1 MASLARKAT
10 GVLAEL
16 GLTVLAIAGAVCIAL
31 VIAAEVFGI
40 SIILFSTGSM
50 SPTIPAGSAALV
62 REIPA
67 SEVAVGDVVTV
78 DRPGALPVTHR
89 VVAVD
94 GAGSTRA
101 LTLRGDANPVDDP
114 SPYEVGHVRLVIASV
129 PGLAPVIAA
138 AGEPVVL
145 GTVTVLIA
153 GVVTWAFWPRSARKG
168 GEPRPDRIDE
178 PCPDAGP
185 RRSWIARHGSGTA
198 VLALAVAS
206 LSITGVAPPAQAA
219 GVEEQVVHGKILRLT
234 SILDAERAAD
244 LRADESV
251 TWQVGVQSSAVD
263 PGVVTIDLEFGA
275 AGPQLAIAAAS
286 CEERWAGAA
295 CTAGVR
301 DLGSFVVTNEAGRLR
316 LDTMPSHQQRW
327 LRLTVRLAETQDEA
341 VSTTAAHRALVVR
354 ATGAGETLPI
364 GSTVDGIART
374 GIPSDV
380 GALAAGG
387 ALLLAAGGVLLLTRR
402 APVGQKDRG

>member
-1 MASLARKAT
+1 MAALARKAT

-31 VIAAEVFGI
+31 VIAAEVFGV

-94 GAGSTRA
+94 GTGSTRE
-101 LTLRGDANPVDDP
+101 LTLRGDANPVNDP

-129 PGLAPVIAA
+129 PGLAPAIAA
-138 AGEPVVL
+138 AGEPAVL
-145 GTVTVLIA
+145 GTVTVLVA
-153 GVVTWAFWPRSARKG
+153 GVVTWAFWPRTARG
-168 GEPRPDRIDE
+168 GGEQRPGRSGEPRPE
-178 PCPDAGP
+178 AGAS
-185 RRSWIARHGSGTA
+185 RSWVARPGGGAA

-206 LSITGVAPPAQAA
+206 MSLAGVAPPAQAA
-219 GVEEQVVHGKILRLT
+219 DVDEQVVHGEVLRLT
-234 SILDAERAAD
+234 SILDTGRAAD
-244 LRADESV
+244 LRAEESV
-251 TWQVGVQSSAVD
+251 TWEVGVESSAVD
-263 PGVVTIDLEFGA
+263 PGAVTIDLEFGA

-286 CEERWAGAA
+286 CEVRWTGAA
-295 CTAGVR
+295 CPAGVR
-301 DLGSFVVTNEAGRLR
+301 DLGSFAVTTEAGRLR
-316 LDTMPSHQQRW
+316 LDAMPSHQQRW
-327 LRLTVRLAETQDEA
+327 LRLTVRLAETQDGG
-341 VSTTAAHRALVVR
+341 VTTTAAQRALVVR

-364 GSTVDGIART
+364 GSMVDGIPET
-374 GIPSDV
+374 GVPSDV
-380 GALAAGG
+380 GALAMGG
-387 ALLLAAGGVLLLTRR
+387 VLLLAVGGALLLTRR
-402 APVGQKDRG
+402 APVDQDRG